1 LRHIH
6 VVAGV
11 LIDGAGRVLIAQRPV
26 GKHLAGGWEFPGGKL
41 EPGEARSAGL
51 ARELR
56 EELGI
61 VIGRPRPLLR
71 LRHAY
76 PYGEVLLDVWVV
88 RRYRGEP
95 QGLDG
100 QQLRWCRRGELVNAE
115 LLPADRP
122 ILAALRLPERLR
134 RRRTQYYRVGD
145 LSALRRRRSIG
156 GSATRGS
163 SAANSSEL
171 LGVFCRNAA
180 EAAGAAAAGA
190 DFLVMCEALSD
201 HELAASCGAAVPL
214 FASGISLARAWA
226 LGASGINLI
235 AEAL

>member
-1 LRHIH
+1 MSARVSRIIH

-11 LIDGAGRVLIAQRPV
+11 LIDGAGRVLIAQRPA

-61 VIGRPRPLLR
+61 VIGQPRPLLR
-71 LRHAY
+71 LRHTY
-76 PYGEVLLDVWVV
+76 PYGQVLLDVWVV

-100 QQLRWCRRGELVNAE
+100 QNLRWCRRDELANAD

-134 RRRTQYYRVGD
+134 RQCTRYYRIGGMRAV
-145 LSALRRRRSIG
+145 RTRRSPG
-156 GSATRGS
+156 ESVPRA
-163 SAANSSEL
+163 L

-190 DFLVMCEALSD
+190 DFLVMRKALSD
-201 HELAASCGAAVPL
+201 RELAASCAMAAVPL
-214 FASGISLARAWA
+214 FACGITLARAWA
-226 LGASGINLI
+226 LGASGINAI
-235 AEAL
+235 AG